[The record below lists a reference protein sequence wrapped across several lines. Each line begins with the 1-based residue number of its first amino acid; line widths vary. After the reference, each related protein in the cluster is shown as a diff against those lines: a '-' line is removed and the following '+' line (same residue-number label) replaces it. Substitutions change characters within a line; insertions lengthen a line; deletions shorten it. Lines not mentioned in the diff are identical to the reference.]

1 MVKGVHIPWNH
12 WWAHFNNDKKM
23 QLSGLTAKSPLP
35 ITTKKLSIFLN
46 HVFCSRLAA
55 DSDKTPSDDTLF
67 WENLQVVFVMLVVV
81 VFVTGGFYVSE
92 LLFLSTGTPPWL
104 PRPVKAST
112 SSELYPG
119 YLWLLT
125 FARYAT
131 VLRSNFLPTGIFN
144 LTLLHHIFD
153 TFCDSDADRDT
164 PSRII
169 LCACPHRVVDPFGW
183 RMDLNYSY
191 CSWKNL
197 DLWIVPVSHKG

>member
-1 MVKGVHIPWNH
+1 MIGIWNCKYPSFKIWLGIYHMVKGVHIPWNH

-55 DSDKTPSDDTLF
+55 DSDKTPSDDTLL

-92 LLFLSTGTPPWL
+92 LLFLATGTPPWL

-119 YLWLLT
+119 YLWLLY
-125 FARYAT
+125 FCQVRYGFEVEFFT
-131 VLRSNFLPTGIFN
+131 
-144 LTLLHHIFD
+144 
-153 TFCDSDADRDT
+153 
-164 PSRII
+164 
-169 LCACPHRVVDPFGW
+169 HRHF
-183 RMDLNYSY
+183 
-191 CSWKNL
+191 
-197 DLWIVPVSHKG
+197 